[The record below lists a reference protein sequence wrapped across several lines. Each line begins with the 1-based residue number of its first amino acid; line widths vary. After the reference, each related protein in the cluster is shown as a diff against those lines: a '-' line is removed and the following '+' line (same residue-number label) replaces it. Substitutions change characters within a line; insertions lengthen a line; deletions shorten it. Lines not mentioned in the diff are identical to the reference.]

1 MNTSSLR
8 HFGQSNFNIKNHDID
23 ERLEKLFGENHEK
36 DIILYCEDDETIRK
50 AMVNTLKFLFPN
62 KVIADMQNAED
73 AIQMLTADIETR
85 NKIAFVLSD
94 FNLSKDGKTGGD
106 LVKHLRSIKSLQN
119 IPFILNSGNRSL
131 EESDYYG
138 LVDDF
143 LYKPGGINA
152 LKDSLRN
159 AIKRRILSVLST
171 H

>member
-23 ERLEKLFGENHEK
+23 ERLEKLYGK
-36 DIILYCEDDETIRK
+36 DNGKDVILYCEDDDAIRK
-50 AMVNTLKFLFPN
+50 AMIHTLNFLFPN
-62 KVIADMQNAED
+62 KVVADMHNAED

-106 LVKHLRSIKSLQN
+106 LVKHLRSLKSLQN
-119 IPFILNSGNRSL
+119 VPFILNSGNRAL
-131 EESDYYG
+131 EESEYDG

-152 LKDSLRN
+152 IKDSLRN
-159 AIKRRILSVLST
+159 AIKRRILTVLSNN
-171 H
+171 